1 MGSYA
6 QCWLGG
12 LYVGSSKNDV
22 DHGIMQ
28 LFRPSDK
35 RALAARSLDLPP
47 QLNAWADDLEDEAA
61 NVVFYAAPAVVVQDR
76 LELLGY
82 TLETAKAAFA
92 RSLSA
97 DAANYA
103 QWSLGAHGE
112 LFKEQARLLEGANVD
127 AWLAALRAI
136 KSKGLKQRSMGGDV
150 EGIEDPLLRFM
161 LTNDW
166 YGYSGPDLNVGLRL
180 ALEAC
185 GSGDDFVYDV
195 TDLVLS
201 GDFSTDED
209 LVAYS
214 MALTANEYASSGK
227 VIILTEGRS
236 DARILSESLALLYP
250 HLADY
255 LSFMDFDGVRIG
267 GGAGSLVTIVKAFA
281 GAGIVNRTVALFD
294 NDTAARAALSGLRS
308 IRLPANIVVK
318 QLPRL
323 VELESYPTI
332 GPAGSALMNV
342 NDVAG
347 GLELYLGSDVLTEAS
362 GTPMPVQWTGYEA
375 AVGAYQGELVSK
387 AQAQDRF
394 WARLKACQ
402 ADPGVVATTDW
413 RGIRAIFEEL
423 FSAFRNLDREQILA
437 GLDDYYGDSD

>member
-35 RALAARSLDLPP
+35 RTLPARSVDLPS
-47 QLNAWADDLEDEAA
+47 QLKDWTDDLEDDDA
-61 NVVFYAAPAVVVQDR
+61 NVVFYTAPAAVVQDR

-82 TLETAKAAFA
+82 TLDTAKSAFGK
-92 RSLSA
+92 SLSA
-97 DAANYA
+97 DVANHVK
-103 QWSLGAHGE
+103 WSRGAHGE
-112 LFKEQARLLEGANVD
+112 IFKEQAHLLGQLTVD
-127 AWLAALRAI
+127 VWLEALGTI
-136 KSKGLKQRSMGGDV
+136 KSRCLKQRARGGDV
-150 EGIEDPLLRFM
+150 EGVEDPVLRFM
-161 LTNDW
+161 LTHDW

-185 GSGDDFVYDV
+185 GCDDDFVYDL
-195 TDLVLS
+195 TDLVLG
-201 GDFSTDED
+201 GDFSTDQD

-236 DARILSESLALLYP
+236 DARILSESLTLLYP

-255 LSFMDFDGVRIG
+255 FSFMDFEGVRIG
-267 GGAGSLVTIVKAFA
+267 GGAGSLVNIVKAFA

-294 NDTAARAALSGLRS
+294 NDTAARAALVGLRS
-308 IRLPANIVVK
+308 IRLPPNIVVK

-332 GPAGSALMNV
+332 GPTGSALMNV

-347 GLELYLGSDVLTEAS
+347 GLELYLGSDVLTEPS
-362 GTPMPVQWTGYEA
+362 GTPIPVQWTGYDVG
-375 AVGAYQGELVSK
+375 VGAYK
-387 AQAQDRF
+387 ASWSR
-394 WARLKACQ
+394 R
-402 ADPGVVATTDW
+402 V
-413 RGIRAIFEEL
+413 RRRN
-423 FSAFRNLDREQILA
+423 AF
-437 GLDDYYGDSD
+437 GHG